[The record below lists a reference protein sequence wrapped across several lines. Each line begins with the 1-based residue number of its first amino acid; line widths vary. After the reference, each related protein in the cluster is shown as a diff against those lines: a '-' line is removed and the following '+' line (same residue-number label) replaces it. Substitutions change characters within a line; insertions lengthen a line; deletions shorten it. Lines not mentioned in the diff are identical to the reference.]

1 MASIE
6 FDFDRAKE
14 FQGKLDTTMDTVI
27 GELTKMEQKVGQCR
41 AWWKGGSEE
50 GFIRS
55 FSNTKK
61 TIDKKLKECAK
72 EYKKLVDQVKKVKE
86 QEERDMKNALN
97 KL

>member
-6 FDFDRAKE
+6 FDFNQAKE

-27 GELTKMEQKVGQCR
+27 SELTAMERQVGECR

-86 QEERDMKNALN
+86 QEERDMKSAMS